1 MFEVVVLDAPPSII
15 SVFDNELR
23 FNKRENESV
32 SIFYCM

>member
-23 FNKRENESV
+23 FNRRENESV
-32 SIFYCM
+32 SIF